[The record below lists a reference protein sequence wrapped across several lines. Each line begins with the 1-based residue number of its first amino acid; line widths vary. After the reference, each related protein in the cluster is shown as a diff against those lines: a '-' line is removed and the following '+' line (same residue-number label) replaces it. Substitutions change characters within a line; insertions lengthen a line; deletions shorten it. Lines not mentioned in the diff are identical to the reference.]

1 MGDNVMHLWG
11 IFTGA
16 AACVVLA
23 LGVAVRPAAAESG
36 PPISVSGFSYR
47 ATGGM
52 HAHICNRPS
61 CGGGGSVV
69 SYVFYPPNPIP
80 TFQAYKSQRIR
91 LEQELRA
98 RLAPGVTVK
107 FKPPT
112 QKKDKL
118 FSIFESWRTIS
129 APGRSPQVTVSRTI
143 VAKAMIIELISSAEQ
158 EKTAEVNLALFTLP
172 AMAMAMSDSK
182 TRLRMESRD

>member
-1 MGDNVMHLWG
+1 MRLSS
-11 IFTGA
+11 IFAGA
-16 AACVVLA
+16 AACVILV
-23 LGVAVRPAAAESG
+23 LGVGARPVAAESV

-47 ATGGM
+47 AAGAM
-52 HAHICNRPS
+52 HAHICNRQS
-61 CGGGGSVV
+61 CGGGDSMV
-69 SYVFYPPNPIP
+69 SYVFYPPNPAP

-98 RLAPGVTVK
+98 RMAPGVTIK

-118 FSIFESWRTIS
+118 FSVFESRRTIS
-129 APGRSPQVTVSRTI
+129 APGRSSQVTVSRTI

-158 EKTAEVNLALFTLP
+158 EKTAEFNLALFTIP
-172 AMAMAMSDSK
+172 AMAMAISDGK
-182 TRLRMESRD
+182 ARLRIESRD

>member
-1 MGDNVMHLWG
+1 MRLSR
-11 IFTGA
+11 IFARA
-16 AACVVLA
+16 AACVILA
-23 LGVAVRPAAAESG
+23 FGVGMPPVAAESG

-52 HAHICNRPS
+52 HAHICNRSS
-61 CGGGGSVV
+61 CGGERSVV
-69 SYVFYPPNPIP
+69 SYVFYPPSPVP

-98 RLAPGVTVK
+98 RMPGVTVK

-118 FSIFESWRTIS
+118 FSVFESRRTIS
-129 APGRSPQVTVSRTI
+129 APGKSALVTISRTI
-143 VAKAMIIELISSAEQ
+143 VAKAMIIELISTAEQ

-172 AMAMAMSDSK
+172 AMAMAMSDGK

>member
-1 MGDNVMHLWG
+1 MRLLG
-11 IFTGA
+11 IFGRA
-16 AACVVLA
+16 AACVVLV
-23 LGVAVRPAAAESG
+23 LGAGVRPVAAESG

-52 HAHICNRPS
+52 HAHLCNRPS
-61 CGGGGSVV
+61 CGGQSSMV
-69 SYVFYPPNPIP
+69 SYVFYPPSPVP
-80 TFQAYKSQRIR
+80 TFQAYKNQRSR

-98 RLAPGVTVK
+98 HMAPGVTIK
-107 FKPPT
+107 FRPPS

-118 FSIFESWRTIS
+118 FSIFESRRTIS
-129 APGRSPQVTVSRTI
+129 APGKPPQVTVSRTI
-143 VAKAMIIELISSAEQ
+143 VAKAMIIELISSAEK

-172 AMAMAMSDSK
+172 AMAMAISDGK

>member
-1 MGDNVMHLWG
+1 MRLSG
-11 IFTGA
+11 IFARA
-16 AACVVLA
+16 AAFVILA
-23 LGVAVRPAAAESG
+23 LSVGVGPVGAESG

-52 HAHICNRPS
+52 HVHICNRPG
-61 CGGGGSVV
+61 CGGGSTV
-69 SYVFYPPNPIP
+69 SYVFYPPRPVP
-80 TFQAYKSQRIR
+80 TFQAYKSQRNR
-91 LEQELRA
+91 LEQELRT
-98 RLAPGVTVK
+98 RMAPGVTLK
-107 FKPPT
+107 FRPPT

-118 FSIFESWRTIS
+118 FSVFESRRTIS

-172 AMAMAMSDSK
+172 AMAMAMSDGK